1 MFTEILFDV
10 RFSKGSRFMLFVI
23 LTYVINGVY

>member
-10 RFSKGSRFMLFVI
+10 RFSKGSRSQLFV
-23 LTYVINGVY
+23 LQKMQDLY

>member
-10 RFSKGSRFMLFVI
+10 HFSKGSRFMLFV
-23 LTYVINGVY
+23 LQKMQNLY